1 MPRNGD
7 VGSVGLDGDGQPEEL
22 RRTLV
27 GHDPA
32 DLSGSDLSI
41 G

>member
-1 MPRNGD
+1 M
-7 VGSVGLDGDGQPEEL
+7 GSVGCHCDDEPEEQ